1 MTEEVKQEVQSE
13 QQPEQQ
19 QEHKVDVYEQ
29 RALEMGWR
37 PKEEWDGPEE
47 DFIEAKEFVRRQPLF
62 EKIESQSK
70 AIKQLTQAFDALK
83 THHSKVKETEYKR
96 ALDSLKQAKK
106 QALIDGETERALA
119 YEEKIEEVEQ
129 QKAEFDASAAE
140 VNIPQEPVLN
150 PEFVAWKQRNGW
162 YNKDTELREFADTYG
177 IMLAR
182 KGMEPQAVLQAV
194 EKKVKETFKEK
205 FVNPNRERAGAVEA
219 PSRRGGSSDGFS
231 MSEDERSIMK
241 KIVRAGGITEAEYI
255 KELRRVKGM

>member
-1 MTEEVKQEVQSE
+1 MTDEVKQEVVQPE
-13 QQPEQQ
+13 QQPEQ
-19 QEHKVDVYEQ
+19 KVDIYEQ
-29 RALEMGWR
+29 KALEMGWR
-37 PKEEWDGPEE
+37 PKEEWDGAEE
-47 DFIEAKEFVRRQPLF
+47 DFIDAKEFVRRQPLF

-83 THHSKVKETEYKR
+83 THHSKVKETEYQR
-96 ALDSLKQAKK
+96 ALVSLKQAKK

-140 VNIPQEPVLN
+140 VNIPQEPTLN

-182 KGMEPQAVLQAV
+182 KGMAPGDVLQAV
-194 EKKVKETFKEK
+194 EKKVRDTFKEK
-205 FVNPNRERAGAVEA
+205 FVNPNREKAGAVEA
-219 PSRRGGSSDGFS
+219 PSRRGSTQDSFS
-231 MSEDERSIMK
+231 MSEDERNIMK

-255 KELRRVKGM
+255 KELRRVKGL